1 MLLVGALV
9 LALATGV
16 SRLDPA
22 EVAPS
27 APALCAKPATLKVR
41 TQRTLKRGLRGRT
54 GRKVAAPALRP
65 LAAQERVR
73 LRGVRSTFC
82 LVSAYSSLLPFAPS

>member
-1 MLLVGALV
+1 MKERRRASSLLVVYVKWFKTHYFGDASAFSMRGSGVLVGALV

-41 TQRTLKRGLRGRT
+41 TRRLFRGLRGAGPRA
-54 GRKVAAPALRP
+54 K
-65 LAAQERVR
+65 
-73 LRGVRSTFC
+73 
-82 LVSAYSSLLPFAPS
+82 

>member
-1 MLLVGALV
+1 MLVGALV

-41 TQRTLKRGLRGRT
+41 TRRLFRGLRGAGPRA
-54 GRKVAAPALRP
+54 K
-65 LAAQERVR
+65 
-73 LRGVRSTFC
+73 
-82 LVSAYSSLLPFAPS
+82 